1 MAIGPARV
9 LALSMALLV
18 STAEHRRAEACAS
31 CGCGDP
37 TLTAMGVEKPFKN
50 RIRLALEQ
58 RVSGETSPD
67 DRTILTRTTLAV
79 AWSPS
84 AWLTFGAALP
94 IVAGELRL
102 ARGDIRRFGGLGDL
116 EIYARPLVFR
126 ERRFAPRHLVSLLAG
141 VKFPTGP
148 LVDDSSGYPASD
160 DLQPGSGSFDPIV
173 GASYGYFGDAVTV
186 FSSLS
191 YRHATVGRN
200 GYRRGSV
207 FAATALVQR
216 GVHRAVALGLGI
228 DMSHTRPDA
237 VNEDRALSQTGGT
250 VLALTPQVLF
260 ALHSDVLLRAALQ
273 LPIGEWWNGE
283 KAESPTGIV
292 SLVVDL

>member
-1 MAIGPARV
+1 MATGWARA
-9 LALSMALLV
+9 LALSTALLSTFDV
-18 STAEHRRAEACAS
+18 SRRAAACAS

-58 RVSGETSPD
+58 RVSGEASAE
-67 DRTILTRTTLAV
+67 DRTILARTTLAA

-84 AWLTFGAALP
+84 AWLTLGAALP
-94 IVAGELRL
+94 VGAGELRL
-102 ARGDIRRFGGLGDL
+102 PQGAVRRFGGLGDL

-148 LVDDSSGYPASD
+148 RIDDSDGYPASD
-160 DLQPGSGSFDPIV
+160 DLQPGSGSFDPIF
-173 GASYGYFGDAVTV
+173 GASYGYFGDAVTA
-186 FSSLS
+186 FSSVS
-191 YRHATVGRN
+191 YRHTTVGRN

-207 FAATALVQR
+207 VAATVLVQR
-216 GVHRAVALGLGI
+216 GVHRVAALGLGL

-250 VLALTPQVLF
+250 VLALTPQILI
-260 ALHSDVLLRAALQ
+260 ALHSDVLLRGALQ

-283 KAESPTGIV
+283 KAEFPTGIL